1 MLTGKV
7 NPESASSS
15 SHTGGGAFRY
25 VRLRKAAP
33 TGKHPRMN
41 TVRRFLHAADPIHL
55 LRATLTVLGKALT
68 RLWGRDVM
76 LYVGGVSFFA
86 LLAVFPGLALSIGL
100 YGVFLSPERAA
111 LEAEQLARAM
121 PVGARSLFQD
131 ELQRLAHTPLSTI
144 WSQNGFALVIGAYAA
159 HRGFKALLAGLTF
172 IHEEEEQ
179 RGFFGFNLMALIVL
193 ISAFVLL
200 AVASGV
206 FLFFRLLA
214 STLDLRPL
222 AGVSWFF
229 SEWTWASVAVTLA
242 MTLIYR
248 YAMSRK
254 PTPWGASVMGGI
266 SASLLCLFA
275 SWASAFY
282 VEKVVSL
289 GATYGSVAAIIVF
302 LIWLSWNVNA
312 IFFGGALATE
322 TEIALAEQA
331 SFKAGPAEN

>member
-1 MLTGKV
+1 MTAL
-7 NPESASSS
+7 
-15 SHTGGGAFRY
+15 
-25 VRLRKAAP
+25 
-33 TGKHPRMN
+33 
-41 TVRRFLHAADPIHL
+41 RRFLEAVDPIHL
-55 LRATLTVLGKALT
+55 ARATLTVLGKALS

-76 LYVGGVSFFA
+76 LYVGGVSFFS

-100 YGVFLSPERAA
+100 YGVFLSPERAV

-121 PVGARSLFQD
+121 PAGARSLFED
-131 ELQRLAHTPLSTI
+131 ELQRLAQTPLSTI
-144 WSQNGFALVIGAYAA
+144 WSQNGFALIIGAYAA

-193 ISAFVLL
+193 VAAFVLL
-200 AVASGV
+200 AVASAL
-206 FLFFRLLA
+206 FLFFRLMA
-214 STLDLRPL
+214 STMNFQPL
-222 AGVSWFF
+222 AGVAWFF
-229 SEWTWASVAVTLA
+229 SEWTWASIGVTLA

-254 PTPWGASVMGGI
+254 PTPWYPSVIGGV

-282 VEKVVSL
+282 VERVVSL

-312 IFFGGALATE
+312 VFFGGALATE

-331 SFKAGPAEN
+331 KFRAGSAGN

>member
-1 MLTGKV
+1 MTAL
-7 NPESASSS
+7 
-15 SHTGGGAFRY
+15 
-25 VRLRKAAP
+25 
-33 TGKHPRMN
+33 
-41 TVRRFLHAADPIHL
+41 RRFLEAADPIHL
-55 LRATLTVLGKALT
+55 ARATLTVLGKALS

-76 LYVGGVSFFA
+76 LYVGGVSFFS

-111 LEAEQLARAM
+111 QEAENLARAM
-121 PVGARSLFQD
+121 PAGARGIFQD

-144 WSQNGFALVIGAYAA
+144 WSQNGLALIIGAYAA

-193 ISAFVLL
+193 VSAFVLL
-200 AVASGV
+200 AVASAL
-206 FLFFRLLA
+206 FLFFRLMA
-214 STLDLRPL
+214 SALDLRPL

-229 SEWTWASVAVTLA
+229 SEWTWASVAVTAA

-254 PTPWGASVMGGI
+254 PTPWYPSLIGGV

-282 VEKVVSL
+282 VERVVSL

-312 IFFGGALATE
+312 VFFGGALATE

-331 SFKAGPAEN
+331 KFRAGSAGN

>member
-1 MLTGKV
+1 M
-7 NPESASSS
+7 SA
-15 SHTGGGAFRY
+15 
-25 VRLRKAAP
+25 L
-33 TGKHPRMN
+33 
-41 TVRRFLHAADPIHL
+41 RRFLDAVDPVHVA
-55 LRATLTVLGKALT
+55 RATLTVLGKALS

-76 LYVGGVSFFA
+76 LYVGGVSFFS

-111 LEAEQLARAM
+111 QEAENLARAM
-121 PVGARSLFQD
+121 PAGARGIFQD

-144 WSQNGFALVIGAYAA
+144 WSQNGLALVIGAYAA

-214 STLDLRPL
+214 STLNLRPL

-229 SEWTWASVAVTLA
+229 SEWTWASLAVMCA

-248 YAMSRK
+248 YAMSRR
-254 PTPWGASVMGGI
+254 PTPWGASAVGGVA
-266 SASLLCLFA
+266 ASLLCLFA

-282 VEKVVSL
+282 VERVVSL

-312 IFFGGALATE
+312 VFFGGALATE

-331 SFKAGPAEN
+331 KFKAGSAES

>member
-1 MLTGKV
+1 MT
-7 NPESASSS
+7 
-15 SHTGGGAFRY
+15 
-25 VRLRKAAP
+25 AA
-33 TGKHPRMN
+33 
-41 TVRRFLHAADPIHL
+41 RRFLEALDPVHL
-55 LRATLTVLGKALT
+55 TRATLTVLGKALS

-76 LYVGGVSFFA
+76 LYVGGVSFFS

-100 YGVFLSPERAA
+100 YGVFLSPEGAA
-111 LEAEQLARAM
+111 MEAEHLARAM
-121 PVGARSLFQD
+121 PAGARSLFQE
-131 ELQRLAHTPLSTI
+131 ELQRLAHTPLATI
-144 WSQNGFALVIGAYAA
+144 WSQNGLALIIGAYAA

-193 ISAFVLL
+193 VCSFVML
-200 AVASGV
+200 AVASAL
-206 FLFFRLLA
+206 FLTFRLLA

-222 AGVSWFF
+222 AGVSWIF
-229 SEWTWASVAVTLA
+229 SEWTWASLAVTVA

-254 PTPWGASVMGGI
+254 PTPWYPSIIGGV

-282 VEKVVSL
+282 VEQVVSL

-312 IFFGGALATE
+312 VFFGGALATE
-322 TEIALAEQA
+322 VEIAVAEQDHFRGA
-331 SFKAGPAEN
+331 PTKK

>member
-1 MLTGKV
+1 MT
-7 NPESASSS
+7 S
-15 SHTGGGAFRY
+15 
-25 VRLRKAAP
+25 
-33 TGKHPRMN
+33 
-41 TVRRFLHAADPIHL
+41 VRRFLAALDPIHL
-55 LRATLTVLGKALT
+55 LRAVLTVMGKALT

-111 LEAEQLARAM
+111 LEAESLARAM
-121 PVGARSLFQD
+121 PAGARGIFQD

-193 ISAFVLL
+193 VAAFVLL
-200 AVASGV
+200 AVASAV

-214 STLDLRPL
+214 STLHLRPL

-229 SEWTWASVAVTLA
+229 SEWTWASLAVMIA

-254 PTPWGASVMGGI
+254 PTPWGASAVGGV

-282 VEKVVSL
+282 VERVVSL
-289 GATYGSVAAIIVF
+289 GATYGSVAAIVVF

-312 IFFGGALATE
+312 VFFGGALATE

-331 SFKAGPAEN
+331 RFKDGPAGS